1 MNEYQVEFEGTIFT
15 SAISQVDAIN
25 SVDNFLADKVF
36 TGKNDE
42 FSITTVKEV
51 VKTKASYPVKIYTP
65 ETMPEGFECDK
76 PDGWAIQFP
85 DRNITR
91 VFRITAT
98 LEEAKKLI
106 QGVYLDEAAIV
117 PFQYGKGYFYVYG

>member
-1 MNEYQVEFEGTIFT
+1 MNEYQIKFEGTIFT
-15 SAISQVDAIN
+15 LATCQADAIN
-25 SVDNFLADKVF
+25 SVSDFLIDKVF

-42 FSITTVKEV
+42 YTITAATEV
-51 VKTKASYPVKIYTP
+51 IKTKAGYPIKIYTP

-85 DRNITR
+85 DRDITR

-98 LEEAKKLI
+98 LEEAKKLVQEI
-106 QGVYLDEAAIV
+106 YLDKAAIV
-117 PFQYGKGYFYVYG
+117 PFQFGKSYFYVYG